1 MIRICEKK
9 QRKTGLATNWKKSK
23 NFGDYLASVGSFLLD
38 ATRETVWRHEDESI
52 QEERAA
58 GMATTIAALYE
69 AKVKDEEIIRL
80 VQKYYGVT
88 ESDAQEQLRIEKT
101 IEHPCRELQ
110 YYLMREEAFS
120 PVEARSFILD
130 HGIVDMLRE
139 TRGLWRF
146 PPKELLK
153 RIEQQ

>member
-1 MIRICEKK
+1 M
-9 QRKTGLATNWKKSK
+9 SK
-23 NFGDYLASVGSFLLD
+23 NFGDYLISAGSFLLD
-38 ATRETVWRHEDESI
+38 VIRETVWHREDESI
-52 QEERAA
+52 KEERAA
-58 GMATTIAALYE
+58 GMATTIAVLYE

-101 IEHPCRELQ
+101 IEHPCQELQ
-110 YYLMREEAFS
+110 CYLMREEAFS
-120 PVEARSFILD
+120 PAEARNFILD
-130 HGIVDMLRE
+130 HGIVDMLQE

-153 RIEQQ
+153 KIERQ